1 MGDPRP
7 SLLAAVCSPPCLSPG
22 SYQSRLGKDRTQ
34 DRSRGDFRVCSAPP
48 IKPQAAQREDKQS
61 PLSAIRLLA
70 LLRVW
75 LWKGHVRGGRHA
87 GPAAARAGGVPSRF
101 WDTPGKAD
109 GGYPQPGTERNSI
122 PQSTAHS
129 PAVSCPRPARS
140 ATSLTPASLPALQ
153 NRDEASER
161 DTGLTRGLRFG
172 LSLQQGPAPA
182 HAGAAGFARA
192 GATTQT
198 APGRRGGLKPNP

>member
-7 SLLAAVCSPPCLSPG
+7 SLLAAVCSPPWLSPG

-87 GPAAARAGGVPSRF
+87 GPAAARAGGVPSHF

-122 PQSTAHS
+122 PQPTA
-129 PAVSCPRPARS
+129 RPC
-140 ATSLTPASLPALQ
+140 
-153 NRDEASER
+153 
-161 DTGLTRGLRFG
+161 
-172 LSLQQGPAPA
+172 PAPA
-182 HAGAAGFARA
+182 QLDPQQVSLQYPLLPYGTGTRPASGTPGSRVGSGLVCPCSRA
-192 GATTQT
+192 QPQPMPGQQDSP
-198 APGRRGGLKPNP
+198 APVPPRKQPLEDEAD